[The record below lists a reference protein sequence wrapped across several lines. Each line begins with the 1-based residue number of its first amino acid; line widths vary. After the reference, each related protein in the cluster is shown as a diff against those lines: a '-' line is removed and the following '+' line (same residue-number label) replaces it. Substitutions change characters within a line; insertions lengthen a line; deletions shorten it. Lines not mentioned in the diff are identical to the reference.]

1 MYSQSIFKLTSCL
14 ALVVLPLIGLAMEIE
29 QPIGRINLMHKSFAL
44 KIDSIKPQQ
53 EKQDEKN
60 SKSKTTAKTQEKK
73 PEIATVPKSRKQ
85 MRPTVVKPKV
95 IVKPIKVIKPK
106 IKKP

>member
-1 MYSQSIFKLTSCL
+1 MYRQSIFKLTSCL
-14 ALVVLPLIGLAMEIE
+14 ALMVFPLVGLAVEIKH
-29 QPIGRINLMHKSFAL
+29 PFNGIHLTHKSFAL
-44 KIDSIKPQQ
+44 TIDSIKPQQ

-60 SKSKTTAKTQEKK
+60 PKTNTTKTQDKK
-73 PEIATVPKSRKQ
+73 PEIATVPKARKQ
-85 MRPTVVKPKV
+85 NRPTVVKPKV